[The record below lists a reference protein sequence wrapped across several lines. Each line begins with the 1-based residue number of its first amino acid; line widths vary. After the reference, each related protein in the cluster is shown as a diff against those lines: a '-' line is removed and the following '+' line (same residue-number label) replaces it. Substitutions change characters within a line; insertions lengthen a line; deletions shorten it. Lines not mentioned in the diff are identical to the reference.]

1 MEWKNCKIEDAPIAI
16 IDGDCGKN
24 YPKQGDFLNIGHCL
38 FLNASNV
45 TKKGFDFNNCQFI
58 SEDKDEKLRK
68 GKLFQHDIVM
78 TTRGTLGN
86 VAYYHE
92 KIGYEHIRI
101 NSGMVIFRCDR
112 NKLLPNFFYL
122 FICSPLFINQVNSL
136 RSGVAQPQL
145 PIKDIKTIKIKIPPL
160 PIQQKIADILSKYDD
175 LIENNRRRIEL
186 LERSARLLYKEW
198 FVRLRFPGHEHTP
211 IIDGI
216 PEGWEK
222 VKLQSIIKIFHG
234 FAFRSEQFVEQK
246 TNTIVVR
253 MGNFK
258 EEGGLKF
265 EEKDNKYLIENSY
278 NEKYL
283 LKPRDLLM
291 VLSDVTRDGRII
303 GNVGFV
309 PNDNNLYVLNQRV
322 ARIEAP
328 EDLKLYL
335 YCSFGS
341 SLYKNHCLSRANSVT
356 VLNLKNDH
364 IYEYQILIP
373 DHQRLLIFSGIV
385 KSIVN
390 NIHVLE
396 QQNQKLKQA
405 RDILLPKLMNGEIE
419 V

>member
-16 IDGDCGKN
+16 IDGDRGKN

-222 VKLQSIIKIFHG
+222 VRLKDIADLTMGQSPESEYYNEDRSGLPFHQGVTNFGIRFPENKVYCAKITRIANEGDILFSVRAPVGRMNISLEKIIIGRGLAAIRAKHNYQGFLYYHLKNYFFKEDMIGSGVIFASVTKAGLENVQLIKPKDSILAIFLDKTTSIDEQIKIL
-234 FAFRSEQFVEQK
+234 FR
-246 TNTIVVR
+246 
-253 MGNFK
+253 
-258 EEGGLKF
+258 
-265 EEKDNKYLIENSY
+265 
-278 NEKYL
+278 
-283 LKPRDLLM
+283 
-291 VLSDVTRDGRII
+291 
-303 GNVGFV
+303 
-309 PNDNNLYVLNQRV
+309 
-322 ARIEAP
+322 
-328 EDLKLYL
+328 
-335 YCSFGS
+335 
-341 SLYKNHCLSRANSVT
+341 
-356 VLNLKNDH
+356 
-364 IYEYQILIP
+364 
-373 DHQRLLIFSGIV
+373 
-385 KSIVN
+385 
-390 NIHVLE
+390 
-396 QQNQKLKQA
+396 QNQKLKQA

>member
-1 MEWKNCKIEDAPIAI
+1 MKLNKKYIALNNLIILQRGFDLPEIERVIGNIPVVASTGIIGSHNIAKVKGPGVVI
-16 IDGDCGKN
+16 GRSGSIGGGQ
-24 YPKQGDFLNIGHCL
+24 YVAGDFWPLNTTLWVKDFKEHNPRFIYYVLKNIDFSRFNFGTGVPT
-38 FLNASNV
+38 LNRNHIANIKV
-45 TKKGFDFNNCQFI
+45 LAFDKSQ
-58 SEDKDEKLRK
+58 EE
-68 GKLFQHDIVM
+68 
-78 TTRGTLGN
+78 
-86 VAYYHE
+86 
-92 KIGYEHIRI
+92 
-101 NSGMVIFRCDR
+101 
-112 NKLLPNFFYL
+112 
-122 FICSPLFINQVNSL
+122 
-136 RSGVAQPQL
+136 
-145 PIKDIKTIKIKIPPL
+145 
-160 PIQQKIADILSKYDD
+160 KIADILSKYDD
-175 LIENNRRRIEL
+175 LIENNRRRIDL

>member
-16 IDGDCGKN
+16 IDGDRGKN

-222 VKLQSIIKIFHG
+222 GQVSDFYKTASGGTPSRKNPDFFTGDINWVKTQELNNSFIFKTDEKITEEAIKNSSAKIFPAHTVLVAMYGATIGQTAILANSATTNQACCGLLPDCHIANYIHCFLFFRENKQILANLSLGAAQNNISQEIIRNFPMLLPSKKVMDIFWEFTNRIFEQIKI
-234 FAFRSEQFVEQK
+234 
-246 TNTIVVR
+246 
-253 MGNFK
+253 
-258 EEGGLKF
+258 
-265 EEKDNKYLIENSY
+265 
-278 NEKYL
+278 
-283 LKPRDLLM
+283 
-291 VLSDVTRDGRII
+291 
-303 GNVGFV
+303 
-309 PNDNNLYVLNQRV
+309 
-322 ARIEAP
+322 
-328 EDLKLYL
+328 
-335 YCSFGS
+335 
-341 SLYKNHCLSRANSVT
+341 
-356 VLNLKNDH
+356 
-364 IYEYQILIP
+364 
-373 DHQRLLIFSGIV
+373 
-385 KSIVN
+385 
-390 NIHVLE
+390 LE

>member
-16 IDGDCGKN
+16 IDGDRGKN

-216 PEGWEK
+216 PEGWERLKLGEVLTLQRGFDLPSAKRTHGQYPIFASTGINGYHEKAK
-222 VKLQSIIKIFHG
+222 VQAPGIVTG
-234 FAFRSEQFVEQK
+234 RSGSLGKVMYIAEDFWPL
-246 TNTIVVR
+246 NT
-253 MGNFK
+253 
-258 EEGGLKF
+258 
-265 EEKDNKYLIENSY
+265 
-278 NEKYL
+278 
-283 LKPRDLLM
+283 
-291 VLSDVTRDGRII
+291 T
-303 GNVGFV
+303 
-309 PNDNNLYVLNQRV
+309 LYVKDFIKVDAVFALHLL
-322 ARIEAP
+322 E
-328 EDLKLYL
+328 
-335 YCSFGS
+335 
-341 SLYKNHCLSRANSVT
+341 
-356 VLNLKNDH
+356 NLH
-364 IYEYQILIP
+364 
-373 DHQRLLIFSGIV
+373 
-385 KSIVN
+385 
-390 NIHVLE
+390 LE
-396 QQNQKLKQA
+396 QYNSGAAVPTLNRNDIHKIKVLCPSCTLKSLFLAFANPIYTQIHFLDRYNQKLKQA

>member
-16 IDGDCGKN
+16 IDGDRGKN

-222 VKLQSIIKIFHG
+222 
-234 FAFRSEQFVEQK
+234 K
-246 TNTIVVR
+246 TL
-253 MGNFK
+253 G
-258 EEGGLKF
+258 
-265 EEKDNKYLIENSY
+265 D
-278 NEKYL
+278 
-283 LKPRDLLM
+283 
-291 VLSDVTRDGRII
+291 
-303 GNVGFV
+303 VGF
-309 PNDNNLYVLNQRV
+309 LNYGKTLKQEN
-322 ARIEAP
+322 RISGNYP
-328 EDLKLYL
+328 V
-335 YCSFGS
+335 FGS
-341 SLYKNHCLSRANSVT
+341 SGIIGTHNRFLVKGPGIIIGRKGNIGSVYYANDDYYPIDTAYYINASSTSFYLYHALVNTSFINTDAAVPG
-356 VLNLKNDH
+356 LNRDVAHKT
-364 IYEYQILIP
+364 
-373 DHQRLLIFSGIV
+373 RLLMPDSTLKTLFEKFATPIYKQIFLL
-385 KSIVN
+385 KK
-390 NIHVLE
+390 
-396 QQNQKLKQA
+396 QNQKLKQA